1 MPISEAKK
9 RADAKYAAKHFKT
22 LGCRTKIEDAKA
34 IQDHAAKRGETINAF
49 LLRAIKETIER
60 DKASSNS

>member
-49 LLRAIKETIER
+49 LLRAE
-60 DKASSNS
+60 